1 MGRVELGKDTPNLS
15 SQRQPSGFSL
25 GYEPRFG
32 RVGKGYLP
40 ALPRAYLLYY
50 IRSFAS
56 LCIESRPPRRFIL
69 PAKFLLRPISSRGC
83 YEPILVAG

>member
-32 RVGKGYLP
+32 WAWGRGIC
-40 ALPRAYLLYY
+40 LLSLARTYC
-50 IRSFAS
+50 IRSFA
-56 LCIESRPPRRFIL
+56 LHI
-69 PAKFLLRPISSRGC
+69 
-83 YEPILVAG
+83 